1 MPWLNQLDAGAF
13 LQIMTAKV
21 RFFDKK
27 RRKYEDYFWNAKRL
41 QSGYI
46 TLQRQNNFGE
56 LPKLVKGTHC

>member
-1 MPWLNQLDAGAF
+1 MPWLNQVEVGAF

-27 RRKYEDYFWNAKRL
+27 RSKNADYFWNAKRL